1 MAESLKQTEQQFLDY
16 VKKMTAYNEAIG
28 LMYWDMRTG
37 APKQGMEQRSEV
49 IGMISSEVFRM
60 STSEEMAAYIAKL
73 TGRENL
79 SEVTVKTL
87 EECKRIMTGI
97 RKFLRRNTPNMSSC
111 NPRLRVFGKMQRKVQ
126 ILKCSSLIW
135 KSLLK

>member
-16 VKKMTAYNEAIG
+16 VKKMMAYNEAIG

-37 APKQGMEQRSEV
+37 APKKGMEQRSEV

-73 TGRENL
+73 SSRENI
-79 SEVTVKTL
+79 SEVTLKTL

-97 RKFLRRNTPNMSSC
+97 KKFLQRNIPNMSSC
-111 NPRLRVFGKMQRKVQ
+111 NPRLKVFGKMQRQAQ
-126 ILKCSSLIW
+126 ILKCSSLI
-135 KSLLK
+135 